1 MMSNLGMH
9 IAHSRGE
16 KFLSV
21 EQLAKL
27 AGLKRRQI
35 ANLAKA
41 GDVPG
46 ARRSSDGYHF
56 EYPDTADLRLWSEN
70 KRRKTEERLQF
81 STPAR
86 RYGDLYSSHMEL
98 PRKVAH
104 ASHKARDGRANA
116 ERALQKAVKLACIAE
131 IGKKYSEKHFPGMLR
146 LIILREI
153 EISGVH
159 PDLLKRYSL
168 PIGGSVAKS
177 IAKWKAARLV
187 VFYVEYICTE
197 GGHFYEL
204 DNYGEAVLK
213 RLGVD
218 VRSIRKRIE
227 NQRPP
232 CYAALP
238 N

>member
-1 MMSNLGMH
+1 MFMMSNLGMH
-9 IAHSRGE
+9 IAHTRVE

-41 GDVPG
+41 GDIPG

-56 EYPDTADLRLWSEN
+56 EYPDSADLRLWSEN
-70 KRRKTEERLQF
+70 KRRKTQERLQF
-81 STPAR
+81 SSSTR
-86 RYGDLYSSHMEL
+86 RYDDLYSSHMEL

-104 ASHKARDGRANA
+104 ASRKARDGRSSAFK
-116 ERALQKAVKLACIAE
+116 KAVKLDCIAE
-131 IGKKYSEKHFPGMLR
+131 VRKKASEKHYPGLLR

-153 EISGVH
+153 AISGVH
-159 PDLLKRYSL
+159 TDLLKRYSL
-168 PIGGSVAKS
+168 PIGGGLAKS
-177 IAKWKAARLV
+177 IAKWKLARLV
-187 VFYVEYICTE
+187 AFLVEFICTE
-197 GGHFYEL
+197 GGHIYEL